1 MIPPVTG
8 NGMSLAFESAQIAAP
23 PLIDFS
29 TGKISWPHA
38 RQAIA
43 RQCDETFA
51 ARLFWAKW
59 FQRALLSPSFQ
70 NIFARLVVRSDRL
83 WRMAFEF
90 TR

>member
-8 NGMSLAFESAQIAAP
+8 NGMSLAFESARIACQ
-23 PLIDFS
+23 PLTDFS
-29 TGKISWPHA
+29 AGKLSWA
-38 RQAIA
+38 EAQQAIA

-59 FQRALLSPSFQ
+59 FQCALLSPSFQ
-70 NIFARLVVRSDRL
+70 NILAAVAARSERF
-83 WRMAFEF
+83 WRFTFEF